1 MVGTSMPCTET
12 IDGWIP
18 GIDAQP
24 WTPKEEINAPPPN
37 NPTTRS
43 PAHPTITQA
52 GLTVGCW
59 IVGGSG
65 IIAPRAHDVEK
76 T

>member
-24 WTPKEEINAPPPN
+24 RTPKEEINAPPPTYR
-37 NPTTRS
+37 PS
-43 PAHPTITQA
+43 LHCVFYLSLMV
-52 GLTVGCW
+52 GLLAVR
-59 IVGGSG
+59 
-65 IIAPRAHDVEK
+65 P
-76 T
+76 

>member
-24 WTPKEEINAPPPN
+24 RTPKEEINAPPTPSK
-37 NPTTRS
+37 PDIKCLCLF
-43 PAHPTITQA
+43 PFEHLIF
-52 GLTVGCW
+52 CW
-59 IVGGSG
+59 RGWEGACGPSINC
-65 IIAPRAHDVEK
+65 
-76 T
+76 

>member
-24 WTPKEEINAPPPN
+24 WTPKEEINALLIKGFLRVIHGFLLLLLDPEN
-37 NPTTRS
+37 
-43 PAHPTITQA
+43 H
-52 GLTVGCW
+52 L
-59 IVGGSG
+59 
-65 IIAPRAHDVEK
+65 
-76 T
+76 